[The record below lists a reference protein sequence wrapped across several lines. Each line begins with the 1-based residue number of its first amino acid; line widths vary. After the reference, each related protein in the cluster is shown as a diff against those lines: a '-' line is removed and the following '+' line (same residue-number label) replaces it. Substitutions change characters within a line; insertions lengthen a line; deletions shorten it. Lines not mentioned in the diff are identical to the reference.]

1 MGIMQHLRLVMPT
14 ARPARPWPSSGT
26 WADGNGSGPALSSPG
41 LAQGGS
47 RIKKECLGSNFLVKP
62 SMLDLPTYVIRHM
75 SIYGNMTS
83 SL

>member
-41 LAQGGS
+41 LAKPIENAQSCGLPIFVVFMLYLHLLT
-47 RIKKECLGSNFLVKP
+47 IK
-62 SMLDLPTYVIRHM
+62 
-75 SIYGNMTS
+75 
-83 SL
+83 